1 MISLIINELTKFIFK
16 RKMILIV
23 ILLIIFAGLFSYG
36 QQFSY
41 DMNIAKLKS
50 ATGSTVYDW
59 KAVTGQRLEDLKKQ
73 TNNQFIPQGVRD
85 TLASQIQQ
93 LNYYLENDIDPITPT
108 AAKFSVD
115 FVEQGIT
122 LFIPLLI
129 IILAADLVSG
139 EFSKKTIKIL
149 LTRAVP
155 RWKIL
160 LSKYIALLTMTTL
173 LVFLIW
179 IISTLVSFLFFGR
192 WGFGEPVITGLSQIQ
207 GTLNLNAVRTIP
219 RTEYTVLV
227 YSLLWFVCIV
237 IASITLLI
245 STLVDNSASAIGIV
259 MSTLIV
265 GQLLQVF
272 LSQWEIVKYIFVT
285 NLDLPKY
292 ITGSFQLVE
301 GMSLNFSIAVLSG
314 WTIGSLLI
322 AFLVFKRK
330 DVLV

>member
-1 MISLIINELTKFIFK
+1 MISLVLNEITKLIYK
-16 RKMILIV
+16 RKMLLILI
-23 ILLIIFAGLFSYG
+23 ILIIFAGLFSYG
-36 QQFSY
+36 QKFSY
-41 DMNIAKLKS
+41 DMNIKKLE
-50 ATGSTVYDW
+50 ATTGSSDYDW
-59 KAVTGQRLEDLKKQ
+59 KAVTKQRLEDLKKQ
-73 TNNQFIPQGVRD
+73 TNNQFIPEGVRD
-85 TLASQIQQ
+85 ALTSQMEQ
-93 LNYYLENDIDPITPT
+93 LNYYVENDIDPITPT

-115 FVEQGIT
+115 FVESGIT

-160 LSKYIALLTMTTL
+160 LSKFIALVSMTTL
-173 LVFLIW
+173 LVFMIW
-179 IISTLVSFLFFGR
+179 LISTLVSFMFFGK
-192 WGFGEPVITGLSQIQ
+192 WGYGEPVITSFSSLQGGGSLNPIQTISRPEYIILS
-207 GTLNLNAVRTIP
+207 
-219 RTEYTVLV
+219 

-245 STLVDNSASAIGIV
+245 STLFDNSASAIGIV

-272 LSQWEIVKYIFVT
+272 LSEWEFVKYLFVT
-285 NLDLPKY
+285 NLDLPSY
-292 ITGSFQLVE
+292 LTQSYQPIE
-301 GMSLNFSIAVLSG
+301 GLNLTFSISVLSV
-314 WTIGSLLI
+314 WAIISLLI
-322 AFLVFKRK
+322 AFQVFKRK

>member
-1 MISLIINELTKFIFK
+1 MISLVINEITKFIYK
-16 RKMILIV
+16 RKMVLIV
-23 ILLIIFAGLFSYG
+23 ILLIIFAGLSSYG

-41 DMNIAKLKS
+41 QRNIERTSS
-50 ATGSTVYDW
+50 ATGSTGYDW
-59 KAVTGQRLEDLKKQ
+59 KAITGQELENLKKQ
-73 TNNQFIPQGVRD
+73 VNNQFIPQAIRD
-85 TLASQIQQ
+85 SLKTQIQQ
-93 LNYYLENDIDPITPT
+93 LNYYLENNIDPITPT

-160 LSKYIALLTMTTL
+160 LSKYIALLSMTTL
-173 LVFLIW
+173 LVFMIW
-179 IISTLVSFLFFGR
+179 LISTLVSFIFFGR
-192 WGFGEPVITGLSQIQ
+192 WGFQEPVITGLSQAQ
-207 GTLNLNAVRTIP
+207 GFFNLSLVGTIP
-219 RTEYTVLV
+219 RTEYTIMV

-272 LSQWEIVKYIFVT
+272 LSQWEFVKYIFVT
-285 NLDLPKY
+285 NLNLPKY
-292 ITGSFQLVE
+292 ITGSYQLVG
-301 GMSLNFSIAVLSG
+301 GMSLNFSIAVLSV
-314 WTIGSLLI
+314 WTIGSLVI
-322 AFLVFKRK
+322 AFLVFSRQ

>member
-1 MISLIINELTKFIFK
+1 MISLVLNELTKFIYK
-16 RKMILIV
+16 RKMILIM
-23 ILLIIFAGLFSYG
+23 IILIIFAGLFSYG

-41 DMNIAKLKS
+41 DMNIEKLKA
-50 ATGSTVYDW
+50 ATGNTVYDW
-59 KAVTGQRLEDLKKQ
+59 KAVTGQRLADLKKQ
-73 TNNQFIPQGVRD
+73 TNNQFIPQSVRD
-85 TLASQIQQ
+85 ALASQIQQ
-93 LNYYLENDIDPITPT
+93 LDYYVENDIDPITPT

-139 EFSKKTIKIL
+139 EFSKKTIKVL

-160 LSKYIALLTMTTL
+160 LSKFIALISMTTL
-173 LVFLIW
+173 LVFMIW
-179 IISTLVSFLFFGR
+179 VISTLVSFLFFR
-192 WGFGEPVITGLSQIQ
+192 KWGFGEPVITGFSSLQGALSGIPVK
-207 GTLNLNAVRTIP
+207 TMP

-227 YSLLWFVCIV
+227 YSLLWFACIV

-272 LSQWEIVKYIFVT
+272 LSQWEVVKYLFVT
-285 NLDLPKY
+285 NLDLPRY
-292 ITGSFQLVE
+292 LTGSYQPIE
-301 GMSLNFSIAVLSG
+301 GMSLNFSIIVLSF
-314 WTIGSLLI
+314 WTLGSLLI
-322 AFLVFKRK
+322 AFQVFKRK